1 MSEIVQDIKTAFS
14 KIWAVLSLDD
24 ALITAEG
31 KAFLS
36 DEEKMKEFY
45 KKLDEEKK
53 KVESENKEKVEQPIP
68 QAS

>member
-1 MSEIVQDIKTAFS
+1 MQKHFTIINEIVQNIRITFN
-14 KIWAVLSLDD
+14 KIWTILSLDD

-36 DEEKMKEFY
+36 NEEKIKVFY

-53 KVESENKEKVEQPIP
+53 KKSSKKVG
-68 QAS
+68 

>member
-1 MSEIVQDIKTAFS
+1 MCEIVQDIKTAFS

-31 KAFLS
+31 RAFLS
-36 DEEKMKEFY
+36 NEEKMKEFY
-45 KKLDEEKK
+45 RKLDEEKK
-53 KVESENKEKVEQPIP
+53 KVESENKVEQPIP